1 MRTMITRIVSL
12 LLILAAT
19 PVAAFDHFI
28 TRQGAVLRDG
38 DSTFRFI
45 SVNVPNYFIVE
56 DRATPDGPAWH
67 RVTAFEQRDAART
80 VQRLGGQVLR
90 SYTFSVEGG
99 RNVEGKLAH
108 IYSDNGRIRY
118 NEELFREVDRGLA
131 IAAEEN
137 VRVIIPLVDN
147 WEWFGGH
154 AEWASL
160 AQASDFWDDPKA
172 RAAFKEFI
180 VWLLN
185 RKNSVTGKL
194 YKEDPTILAWELGNE
209 IDKASDSWLAE
220 MAAFIKQHDANH
232 LLIDGG
238 HKMLSYAAMNDPNID
253 ILTTHYTDDKFDA
266 FAEHAA
272 EIGKAYLYGEFSPAG
287 GPEAV
292 RDIVTRTIKSPAV
305 GSLAWSLRFH
315 SEAGGFYYHSDFNN
329 QSDSL
334 QYPGFDTTLP
344 RQERK
349 IFNVLRQGA
358 YAIQRRTVP
367 KEAAPEPPVLL
378 PITTTSAIN
387 WQGSAGATGYTVQRR
402 KGPQGKWI
410 TIAAHL
416 IDATPQNTP
425 TVGIV
430 SALPLFSDQP
440 GAGRWSY
447 RVIARN
453 PSGNS
458 PPSNSVD
465 VDVTD

>member
-1 MRTMITRIVSL
+1 MLTGIPRTLAL
-12 LLILAAT
+12 LLIAIAA
-19 PVAAFDHFI
+19 PASAFDHFV
-28 TRQGAVLRDG
+28 TREGSTLHDG
-38 DSTFRFI
+38 NNAFRFI

-56 DRATPDGPAWH
+56 DRATPDGSSWH

-80 VQRLGGQVLR
+80 VNRMGGQVLR

-108 IYSDNGRIRY
+108 IYRDKGHIRY
-118 NEELFREVDRGLA
+118 HEELFRDMDRGLA
-131 IAAEEN
+131 IAAEQN

-154 AEWASL
+154 AEWARL

-172 RAAFKEFI
+172 RGAFKEFI

-209 IDKASDSWLAE
+209 IDKASDSWITE
-220 MAAFIKQHDANH
+220 MAALIKHHDPNH

-238 HKMLSYAAMNDPNID
+238 HKMLSYTAMNDPNID
-253 ILTTHYTDDKFDA
+253 ILTTHYTDDRFDT

-287 GPEAV
+287 GPEKV
-292 RDIVTRTIKSPAV
+292 RDIITRTINSPAA

-315 SEAGGFYYHSDFNN
+315 SEAGGFYYHNDFNN

-344 RQERK
+344 HEEHE
-349 IFNVLRQGA
+349 IFTVLRRGA
-358 YAIQRRTVP
+358 YSIQGRSIPPEEVP
-367 KEAAPEPPVLL
+367 DAPVLL
-378 PITTTSAIN
+378 PFSHPSTIN
-387 WQGSAGATGYTVQRR
+387 WQGSAGAMAYTVQRR
-402 KGPQGKWI
+402 QENTGVWV
-410 TIAAHL
+410 TIAKDVS
-416 IDATPQNTP
+416 DATPMTFNGST
-425 TVGIV
+425 I
-430 SALPLFSDQP
+430 SALPLFSDHP
-440 GAGRWSY
+440 GKGRWSY

-453 PSGNS
+453 ATGDSL
-458 PPSNSVD
+458 PSNEVE
-465 VDVTD
+465 VNVMQ